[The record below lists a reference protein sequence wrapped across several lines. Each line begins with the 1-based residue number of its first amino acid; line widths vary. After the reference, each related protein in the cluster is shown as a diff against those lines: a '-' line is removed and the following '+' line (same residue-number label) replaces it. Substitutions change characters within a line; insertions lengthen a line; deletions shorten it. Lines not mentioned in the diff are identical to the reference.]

1 MLRVKAS
8 PFYLHRFFAI
18 DVVQG
23 VEFQIVAVKVKVSA
37 GFAFTLNRL
46 IYRLLRGKVKGE
58 GKNGKFA
65 ECASAYIRVGACP
78 ARRIEWEFVWGREV
92 LRETREEVAKS
103 GEVLRE
109 SRLVFF
115 EWSGEGEKNH
125 LLSSL
130 SSPAKVE
137 IRAKSKQKLPVKL
150 IFSAQNEISGEKI
163 SRTEEKNTTQ
173 KAVFDPK
180 PAEMDEKGRFWGG
193 NHREGMKRKIGL
205 YYRFCNA
212 MK

>member
-1 MLRVKAS
+1 M
-8 PFYLHRFFAI
+8 
-18 DVVQG
+18 D
-23 VEFQIVAVKVKVSA
+23 
-37 GFAFTLNRL
+37 
-46 IYRLLRGKVKGE
+46 
-58 GKNGKFA
+58 
-65 ECASAYIRVGACP
+65 
-78 ARRIEWEFVWGREV
+78 FVRGREV

-150 IFSAQNEISGEKI
+150 IFSAKTEISGE
-163 SRTEEKNTTQ
+163 SFSQAEEKNTP
-173 KAVFDPK
+173 KKVVFAPK
-180 PAEMDEKGRFWGG
+180 VAEMDEKRRFGVG
-193 NHREGMKRKIGL
+193 NHREGMKRKIEL
-205 YYRFCNA
+205 YCQFCHA

>member
-1 MLRVKAS
+1 MR
-8 PFYLHRFFAI
+8 
-18 DVVQG
+18 
-23 VEFQIVAVKVKVSA
+23 
-37 GFAFTLNRL
+37 
-46 IYRLLRGKVKGE
+46 
-58 GKNGKFA
+58 
-65 ECASAYIRVGACP
+65 
-78 ARRIEWEFVWGREV
+78 GREV
-92 LRETREEVAKS
+92 LRETRDEVAKS

-180 PAEMDEKGRFWGG
+180 PAEMDEKGRFWLG
-193 NHREGMKRKIGL
+193 NRREGIERKNGFIAD
-205 YYRFCNA
+205 FA
-212 MK
+212 ML